1 MQTQPVAPLRS
12 VASGP
17 ALSTLDLSLA
27 FPLADD
33 GISFLDRLEAAE
45 TSATTPEQSSDESS
59 RRADKDDR
67 TRDTRT
73 SPRRESIAPDKTASD
88 DPRDA
93 SRSAD
98 ASPLGDPSVQT
109 PRRTETREAADAPGQ
124 VAQADNL
131 TDDQPVDTDL
141 QRASRDDRRAS
152 SSDVDQPAAEMQA
165 AEPSLRQTRLE
176 AESSRRTEPRH
187 ETRVATDAPADDATN
202 DGSRPFGGGTA
213 AHAAMSQR
221 HASGEPFAREAGGVK
236 AVGGVQ
242 DTQGASPAAS
252 DDRVGPSRG
261 GPQEAP
267 RAKEAKRQGPPF
279 PAPQAQEST
288 MVLRT
293 GKALAAALRGG
304 GDVRLN
310 LSPEELGRVQI
321 RMHSDQS
328 GVSVV
333 LGCERPE
340 TVASI
345 ESGIAKLRRSLE
357 DQGVRVKEIVVE
369 GPRTTDPAAATDPT
383 FDRSSQG
390 RPATGSDQ
398 GTRHDR
404 EQDVPARREHAP
416 ATRREDEEG
425 DTDTIVVDRSVGTL
439 LASLDAAGVS
449 AAIDTVV

>member
-33 GISFLDRLEAAE
+33 GLSFLDRLEAA
-45 TSATTPEQSSDESS
+45 SASSTTPEQTTDGSS
-59 RRADKDDR
+59 RRADKDEGARDSRPVAKR
-67 TRDTRT
+67 TAAELEKAAVD
-73 SPRRESIAPDKTASD
+73 EATAS
-88 DPRDA
+88 
-93 SRSAD
+93 SRSGDVTPLADPSDPAARRAQTGEATEAVEQPAD
-98 ASPLGDPSVQT
+98 ATADQAV
-109 PRRTETREAADAPGQ
+109 EADAR
-124 VAQADNL
+124 
-131 TDDQPVDTDL
+131 
-141 QRASRDDRRAS
+141 RAPRDDRRAAAAHA
-152 SSDVDQPAAEMQA
+152 DEPAVEAQA
-165 AEPSLRQTRLE
+165 AEPSMRQARLE
-176 AESSRRTEPRH
+176 AESSRRAEPRH
-187 ETRVATDAPADDATN
+187 EARAATDAPTDDAMN
-202 DGSRPFGGGTA
+202 DGSRPFGGGTLAPA
-213 AHAAMSQR
+213 AIPQR
-221 HASGEPFAREAGGVK
+221 HASSEPFTREAGGVK

-252 DDRVGPSRG
+252 GDRVGPSRG
-261 GPQEAP
+261 GPQDAP

-293 GKALAAALRGG
+293 GKALAAALRGA

-340 TVASI
+340 TVATI
-345 ESGIAKLRRSLE
+345 ESGIAELRRSLE

-369 GPRTTDPAAATDPT
+369 GPRTADPAAAAERS
-383 FDRSSQG
+383 FDRSPED
-390 RPATGSDQ
+390 RPATGFDQ
-398 GTRHDR
+398 GARQDR
-404 EQDVPARREHAP
+404 EDDVPARREHAA
-416 ATRREDEEG
+416 ATHREDEEG

-449 AAIDTVV
+449 TALDTVV